1 MTLELQNG
9 TERNGVAV
17 DTEGTVEGMALAG
30 AEAIQHLIFERNEL
44 RSQAR
49 VQEKELTA
57 LRTTNEDLRRRIGF
71 VHNQYLSLTSKFV
84 AHLSDID
91 KVIRHSVHDGENAI
105 SNDPDASLTSFARR
119 LSPAVRDRT
128 Q

>member
-1 MTLELQNG
+1 MLELKNG
-9 TERNGVAV
+9 TERNGAGV
-17 DTEGTVEGMALAG
+17 DTEGTVESMALAG

-44 RSQAR
+44 RTRTRA
-49 VQEKELTA
+49 QEKELTA

-84 AHLSDID
+84 AHLNDID
-91 KVIRHSVHDGENAI
+91 KVIKNSVHDDKAI
-105 SNDPDASLTSFARR
+105 IADPDASLTLLARR
-119 LSPAVRDRT
+119 FSPPARDAS